1 MTASVAS
8 SGTLAKV
15 KLTVKVFFP
24 RNSSIGKAKITIH
37 AVSPP
42 SKLS

>member
-15 KLTVKVFFP
+15 KPTVKLFFP
-24 RNSSIGKAKITIH
+24 RSSSVGKAKITIR